1 MFTYNVLL
9 RRISNMRFA
18 TSEMHKLLPS
28 LVTFEGMLTERRYN
42 HKGKCKVETGSH
54 ISHLLLFLLFI
65 FRSILFFI
73 SIEMLFSFYCLLLWL
88 YRSSVVLLFF
98 FFFGF
103 CFWIASLLEIVWI
116 APLSFA
122 CSLLYVTKNLCTTTL
137 QDWCSIFEGLPASF
151 LAVKIIDISPWT
163 NYSRYFERNASLQ

>member
-98 FFFGF
+98 FFFWF
-103 CFWIASLLEIVWI
+103 LFLDCISARNSM
-116 APLSFA
+116 
-122 CSLLYVTKNLCTTTL
+122 
-137 QDWCSIFEGLPASF
+137 DCSIELRLHFIMSPKIYAQQHYKIDAPYLRACLPVS
-151 LAVKIIDISPWT
+151 
-163 NYSRYFERNASLQ
+163 

>member
-73 SIEMLFSFYCLLLWL
+73 SIEMLFSFYCLLLTISFECCFTFL
-88 YRSSVVLLFF
+88 FLFLVSV
-98 FFFGF
+98 FG
-103 CFWIASLLEIVWI
+103 LHL
-116 APLSFA
+116 
-122 CSLLYVTKNLCTTTL
+122 CSK
-137 QDWCSIFEGLPASF
+137 
-151 LAVKIIDISPWT
+151 
-163 NYSRYFERNASLQ
+163 

>member
-1 MFTYNVLL
+1 MITYNVLL

-18 TSEMHKLLPS
+18 TSEMRKLLPS

-73 SIEMLFSFYCLLLWL
+73 SIEMLFSFYCLLLTI
-88 YRSSVVLLFF
+88 SFECCFTFPFF
-98 FFFGF
+98 FLVSVFG
-103 CFWIASLLEIVWI
+103 LHL
-116 APLSFA
+116 
-122 CSLLYVTKNLCTTTL
+122 CSK
-137 QDWCSIFEGLPASF
+137 
-151 LAVKIIDISPWT
+151 
-163 NYSRYFERNASLQ
+163 

>member
-42 HKGKCKVETGSH
+42 HKGKCKDETGSH

-73 SIEMLFSFYCLLLWL
+73 SIEMLFSFYCLLLTI
-88 YRSSVVLLFF
+88 SFECCFTFLFF
-98 FFFGF
+98 FWFLFLD
-103 CFWIASLLEIVWI
+103 CISARNSM
-116 APLSFA
+116 
-122 CSLLYVTKNLCTTTL
+122 
-137 QDWCSIFEGLPASF
+137 DCSIELRLHFIMSPKIYAQQHYKIDAPYLRACLPVS
-151 LAVKIIDISPWT
+151 
-163 NYSRYFERNASLQ
+163 